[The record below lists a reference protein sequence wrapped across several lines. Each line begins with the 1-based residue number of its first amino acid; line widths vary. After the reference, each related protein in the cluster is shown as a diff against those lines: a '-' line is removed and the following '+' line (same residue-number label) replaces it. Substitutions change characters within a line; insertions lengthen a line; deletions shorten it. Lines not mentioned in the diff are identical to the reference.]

1 MLAMFG
7 FGIVELILLAIVMA
21 IVVAV
26 VLASGG
32 KRK

>member
-1 MLAMFG
+1 MFG

-26 VLASGG
+26 VLAMGG

>member
-1 MLAMFG
+1 VFG

-26 VLASGG
+26 VLAAGG

>member
-1 MLAMFG
+1 MFG
-7 FGIVELILLAIVMA
+7 IGIVELILLAIVMA

-26 VLASGG
+26 VLAMGG